1 MSNGRAVRKLDA
13 VQPFRWWALVRSA
26 RALPIVFA
34 SRQDAVD
41 NCEPDEFLVEV
52 FVGSRESV
60 PVEVWEAAK
69 FKSPFTRASRGD
81 RSGSTSNRSG
91 SGTKEKPHEK
101 H

>member
-1 MSNGRAVRKLDA
+1 VTPIRKIDA
-13 VQPFRWWALVRSA
+13 VKPFRWWALVRSA

-34 SRQDAVD
+34 SRKDAIE
-41 NCEPDEFLVEV
+41 NQEPDEFLVEV
-52 FVGSRESV
+52 FIGSRESV
-60 PVEVWEAAK
+60 DAQTWDSAK